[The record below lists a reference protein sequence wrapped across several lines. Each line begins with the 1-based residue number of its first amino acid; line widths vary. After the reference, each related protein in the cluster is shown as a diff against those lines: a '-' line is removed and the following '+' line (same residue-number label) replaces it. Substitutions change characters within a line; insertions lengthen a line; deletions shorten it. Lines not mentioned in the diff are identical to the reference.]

1 MQQEPEMRLLSE
13 TDDEKQ
19 KTASNDTGNQRSS
32 EKANACQHK
41 TDRRLAEKCR
51 ARLRAI
57 LWSTGKH
64 QGSEKFQKLSG
75 ESVVLEFEAT
85 KSERNSHELATIYA
99 HRRCLPPAPPNM
111 P

>member
-1 MQQEPEMRLLSE
+1 MQQEPERRLLSE
-13 TDDEKQ
+13 TEDEKQ
-19 KTASNDTGNQRSS
+19 KSTPNNTGNQRCP
-32 EKANACQHK
+32 EKANARAHK

-64 QGSEKFQKLSG
+64 QGTEKFKKLSG
-75 ESVVLEFEAT
+75 ESVVLELETT